1 MKAAGRVSL
10 ESVFLDTRN
19 DLELVIR
26 RRVRSIDTVA
36 DLVQDLYLKCSRVD
50 LNFADRRE
58 ARAYLIRMASN
69 LAIDF
74 ERVEG
79 RREAIIDDLGLV
91 YDLYDKQATSPEAYA
106 LAADRAKQIERALAS
121 LPKRTR
127 EMVVMVRLQGM
138 THQEVANQLGVSKS
152 LVDKYVLQALLRC
165 RDILGGLD
173 KLD

>member
-1 MKAAGRVSL
+1 MKAAGRIRL
-10 ESVFLDTRN
+10 ENVFLDARD
-19 DLELVIR
+19 DLERVIR
-26 RRVRSIDTVA
+26 RRVRSVDTVA

-50 LNFADRRE
+50 LDFPDPQE

-79 RREAIIDDLGLV
+79 RRETIIGDLASI
-91 YDLYDKQATSPEAYA
+91 YDLYDKQAESPEAHA
-106 LAADRAKQIERALAS
+106 LAADRARQIEHALS
-121 LPKRTR
+121 GLPKRTR
-127 EMVVMVRLQGM
+127 EMVVMVRLHGM
-138 THQEVANQLGVSKS
+138 THKEVADRLGVSKS